1 MPGAV
6 NVSFSVLFTVL
17 ALSFAPLLFSFL
29 GAIPYL
35 GVPLLILLS
44 IWHLLAMVVGVA
56 AVTGL
61 SLGEA
66 FGYVA
71 VGWIILQVL
80 QQTLGQ
86 PIAHLGH
93 WLANQAA
100 GVDLTT
106 NRRALAE
113 MVASRAAAASSAWSE
128 AFQQRIAE
136 VRPSGVSSTLDESA
150 TGSSAV
156 GSSATV
162 AATLA
167 SARCRRIFGHP
178 RTDSAR

>member
-80 QQTLGQ
+80 QQDRKS
-86 PIAHLGH
+86 
-93 WLANQAA
+93 
-100 GVDLTT
+100 V
-106 NRRALAE
+106 
-113 MVASRAAAASSAWSE
+113 V
-128 AFQQRIAE
+128 
-136 VRPSGVSSTLDESA
+136 
-150 TGSSAV
+150 
-156 GSSATV
+156 
-162 AATLA
+162 
-167 SARCRRIFGHP
+167 
-178 RTDSAR
+178 